1 MAVVRTW
8 FRAGAAGRDDDLPG
22 LHPRRLHIDLMPQ
35 AQPGSAS
42 LGERDQPLLQ
52 LRIPEHGHPPHAAA
66 TRCSARRARQGPG
79 AVASR
84 RRSGIRSA
92 TSARTRYAF
101 DIFTA
106 DGDLTAGLS
115 GGDHAAFTLSTQRL
129 KPAMKPTQ
137 RRRGCAVRA
146 APGRQQPPIRGDCR
160 RDRRRRRH
168 PASARSGPPA
178 PPDTADPLRSG
189 RSAEITPA
197 PQGSVATIRPLPR
210 DRRHDPH
217 GSHLGSRR
225 RRPRPDETNRS
236 SPDRRGLIPGG
247 VGSSGPPSTLRR
259 PVSRYEQGRE
269 PAEDRKATDDGEGSE
284 VLAAAGY
291 SPGDQ
296 RARYRHTERGAQV
309 GDAS

>member
-1 MAVVRTW
+1 MMIFQACIP
-8 FRAGAAGRDDDLPG
+8 AASIVILCHRPNPG
-22 LHPRRLHIDLMPQ
+22 QRRWVSGI
-35 AQPGSAS
+35 S
-42 LGERDQPLLQ
+42 LCCSCGV
-52 LRIPEHGHPPHAAA
+52 PEHGHPPHAAA

-129 KPAMKPTQ
+129 KPAMKPNQ

-160 RDRRRRRH
+160 RDRRWRRH

-189 RSAEITPA
+189 PAQRRSPLA
-197 PQGSVATIRPLPR
+197 PQGSVATIRPLRR

-217 GSHLGSRR
+217 GSQLGSMR
-225 RRPRPDETNRS
+225 RRPDRMKPTEVRRTGAAWSRWCGLLRPAQHSS
-236 SPDRRGLIPGG
+236 SPRF
-247 VGSSGPPSTLRR
+247 
-259 PVSRYEQGRE
+259 
-269 PAEDRKATDDGEGSE
+269 E
-284 VLAAAGY
+284 V
-291 SPGDQ
+291 
-296 RARYRHTERGAQV
+296 
-309 GDAS
+309 